1 MRGSVMYGY
10 IRVSSKDQNTA
21 RQEDALNQFGVDEAH
36 LFIDKK
42 SGKDFEREQY
52 RKMLKQLR
60 RGDCIVVVSLDRL
73 GRNYKEILEQWR
85 IITEVKECHIIVLD
99 MPLLNT
105 KQADEDLMKTFLSD
119 LVLQVLSYVAELERR
134 HIRRRQAEGIAAAKA
149 RGVKFGRAHKP
160 LPENFFEVI
169 RLWKDGDITGRE
181 AARRMNVSSSW
192 LYRKM
197 NNPELLK

>member
-1 MRGSVMYGY
+1 MYGY

-21 RQEDALNQFGVDEAH
+21 RQEDALNEFGVDAVN
-36 LFIDKK
+36 LFIDKQ
-42 SGKDFEREQY
+42 SGKDFERKQY
-52 RKMLKQLR
+52 RKLLKRLR
-60 RGDCIVVVSLDRL
+60 RGDCIVIASLDRL

-85 IITEVKECHIIVLD
+85 IITKVKECHIVVLD

-105 KQADEDLMKTFLSD
+105 QQAEDDLMKTFLSD

-169 RLWKDGDITGRE
+169 RLWKNKDITGRE
-181 AARRMNVSSSW
+181 AARQMDVSSSW

-197 NNPELLK
+197 HNPELSET